1 MKNTTALKRKIAAG
15 MIAVV
20 AAVSAFAVTASADST
35 QTDAAPETAFTEQ
48 QPAAGAAKYKV
59 YKNDMTVKMYGEE
72 WTHDEFEAVWIAIY
86 EGFGADVTIEM
97 VKDYTN
103 SPHSEEWI
111 RTGGPRYFV
120 DCWFQLNWYAKND
133 ITDLC
138 HKFEIGRGWWSPEG
152 WR

>member
-1 MKNTTALKRKIAAG
+1 MKNTTTLKRKIAAG
-15 MIAVV
+15 MIAAV

-35 QTDAAPETAFTEQ
+35 QAGAAPKTAVTE

-72 WTHDEFEAVWIAIY
+72 FTHDEFEAFWVAVY
-86 EGFGADVTIEM
+86 KSFGADVTIEM
-97 VKDYTN
+97 VKGYTG

-111 RTGGPRYFV
+111 RTGGPVFFA
-120 DCWFQLNWYAKND
+120 DCWFQLHWYEKND
-133 ITDLC
+133 MMDTC
-138 HKFEIGRGWWSPEG
+138 HRYYIGKGWRSSEG